1 MEYIDRELAMKELE
15 FDAPEQVFYSR
26 KDAIECIRYIPAA
39 DVAPIRHGRW
49 IRQDDTF
56 TRFKCSA
63 CGDENHKGN
72 EKYCSNCGTKMNLEV
87 NDVLEGK

>member
-26 KDAIECIRYIPAA
+26 KDAIECIRYILAA

-56 TRFKCSA
+56 TRYKCSE
-63 CGDENHKGN
+63 CGSENHKGYEN
-72 EKYCSNCGTKMNLEV
+72 FCLYCGAKMDEE
-87 NDVLEGK
+87 D